1 MLSHSCDPTESHASP
16 GCLVTITDQAKRSGG
31 RRGRKPFYHIPWGG
45 TVMSILRISLLIA
58 SPLSQPDAWY
68 TIIQNEEREEIPK
81 RDLDGVE

>member
-1 MLSHSCDPTESHASP
+1 
-16 GCLVTITDQAKRSGG
+16 
-31 RRGRKPFYHIPWGG
+31 
-45 TVMSILRISLLIA
+45 MSILRISLLIA